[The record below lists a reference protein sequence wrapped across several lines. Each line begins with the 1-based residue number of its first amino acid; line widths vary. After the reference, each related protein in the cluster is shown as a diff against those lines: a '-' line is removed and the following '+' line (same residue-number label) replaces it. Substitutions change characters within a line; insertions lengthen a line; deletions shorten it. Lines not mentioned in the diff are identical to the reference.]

1 MEMSERQIRD
11 IEGATSRMSIAHDQP
26 VAAIRRAVGR
36 GRRLTTPQQPSQAGV
51 CRNCGGRF
59 PHPGGRSTCPAYGVI
74 CNQCSKVGHYAR
86 CCRSQPANEPT
97 WRHTHTV
104 RTEAASR
111 RDDLAIS
118 MINRVKR
125 HNLVTTDLAAGRS
138 TR

>member
-1 MEMSERQIRD
+1 VVDDFLTQAEGVPVQHTESSATNAQRSD
-11 IEGATSRMSIAHDQP
+11 ITPD
-26 VAAIRRAVGR
+26 AAEVN
-36 GRRLTTPQQPSQAGV
+36 LQT
-51 CRNCGGRF
+51 NL
-59 PHPGGRSTCPAYGVI
+59 PA
-74 CNQCSKVGHYAR
+74 
-86 CCRSQPANEPT
+86 

-125 HNLVTTDLAAGRS
+125 YNLVTADLAAGRS